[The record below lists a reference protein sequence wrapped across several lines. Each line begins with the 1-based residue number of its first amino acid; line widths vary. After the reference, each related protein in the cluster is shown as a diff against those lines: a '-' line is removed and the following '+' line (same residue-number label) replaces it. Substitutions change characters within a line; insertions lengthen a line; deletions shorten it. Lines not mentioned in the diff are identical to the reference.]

1 MYFIC
6 RVIGARR
13 LHSVVLAHIGHRSF
27 VSTSVR
33 KSAAIVLIFIGPPD
47 SIARFLFEVA
57 D

>member
-6 RVIGARR
+6 RVMGARR
-13 LHSVVLAHIGHRSF
+13 LHSSVQAHIGHQSY
-27 VSTSVR
+27 VSTPLR
-33 KSAAIVLIFIGPPD
+33 NPAAIGLIFIGPPD